1 MPQALACYFKNL
13 NKDIL
18 YTELLKRTS
27 NVKIT
32 FLKDVN
38 KHIEVDKRGKF
49 RYYYIP
55 YFETIGFK
63 DFILNLDS
71 DSLYTIIPVLS
82 IYGKEEDPHI
92 ILSKQILIS
101 NYSDHILIKDFL
113 NKQLDKAIEDFNL
126 DLDDRFHYLIFKYKK
141 ILINF

>member
-1 MPQALACYFKNL
+1 MKTIY
-13 NKDIL
+13 I
-18 YTELLKRTS
+18 ELLKRIS
-27 NVKIT
+27 IAQLT

-55 YFETIGFK
+55 YFETKGFK

-101 NYSDHILIKDFL
+101 NYSDHKLIRDFL
-113 NKQLDKAIEDFNL
+113 LKQLDKTVLDFEMIL
-126 DLDDRFHYLIFKYKK
+126 DNKFHYLIFKFKK
-141 ILINF
+141 KLKF